1 MSNNRTTNSKA
12 HSFFNRYIIGIVCI
26 KSYIFPDKSI
36 LIIYNIYPPHICTK
50 MVAISVKA

>member
-36 LIIYNIYPPHICTK
+36 LIIYNIYPPTSAQK
-50 MVAISVKA
+50 WSPFP